1 MKKDYE
7 LELEH
12 GYDPAIEDHVSKM
25 IQEST
30 ERAKAV
36 WEIDGV
42 TIYVSDIK
50 LENNNMSVD
59 WFTFDNTID
68 RGEMNA
74 KVETLAKKLIGE
86 KCSSTLFSRICY
98 TMKNIF
104 ATSGRT

>member
-1 MKKDYE
+1 MNKDYE
-7 LELEH
+7 IENPIMHGADLDEELTNIITKS
-12 GYDPAIEDHVSKM
+12 IE
-25 IQEST
+25 T
-30 ERAKAV
+30 AKAV